1 MRFLILALFLT
12 VATAAE
18 PPAGAAVAD
27 SQAVADAAALDAAV
41 GRIRLF
47 LDRIEQQ
54 AWMCATTHKDQ
65 AVTLDRALLA
75 WNTRH
80 AFLRTRAELI
90 FTSRQL
96 DSGKELPQLM
106 HEKDLWQSS
115 LRRELMADPR
125 ALLAETCAAI
135 PKLLDSAEYDPDRQF
150 PRDAELIRAA
160 PRNTVR

>member
-1 MRFLILALFLT
+1 MRFLILALFLA
-12 VATAAE
+12 VAAAAE
-18 PPAGAAVAD
+18 PPAG
-27 SQAVADAAALDAAV
+27 VADAAAVDAAV

-65 AVTLDRALLA
+65 ASTLDSALLA

-80 AFLRTRAELI
+80 AFLRTRAEMI

-96 DSGKELPQLM
+96 DSGKEFPQLM
-106 HEKDLWQSS
+106 QEKDLWQAS

-125 ALLAETCAAI
+125 ALLAETCAAL
-135 PKLLDSAEYDPDRQF
+135 PQLLDSAEFDPERQF

-160 PRNTVR
+160 PLNTVR